1 MSRDRS
7 QTRSRSTSR
16 RGSSY
21 DEAPRISSQGAL
33 RPPASEA
40 RTPTAILTAFALAF
54 LFVVLR
60 LAWLQLVD
68 GPRLAES
75 ALNRRTYVATVNA
88 KRGTIYDRN
97 GNVLAMSVDCSTIYC
112 NPQEITD
119 APTTASV
126 IASVLGGQGSD
137 WLGQLTTDSTFVY
150 LRRQADKA
158 DADHLKEKLAE
169 QELPGIYYL
178 PDTKRTYPYGAVAGQ
193 ILGFVGI
200 DGEGLSG
207 LELYYDEI
215 LSGTNGEL
223 RMEVGRDG
231 TPIAGGIS
239 ELIAPD
245 DGADIIIS
253 IDIDIQRMAEEK
265 IVEGIKAYEAETGS
279 VMVVNPANGE
289 ILAACSTPFLD
300 LTRPEQI
307 TPEAMNL
314 KLVSSSFEPGSI
326 FKVLTMSVG
335 LESGQLQRYSTW
347 TVPPEVQVGDDMVS
361 DDDKR
366 DWTMDMDIEEVLR
379 RSSNAGTVMAARTIG
394 ADVFA
399 EGVDAFGIGHT
410 TGIDYPGEVEGLVAT
425 RDEYQAT
432 TLPSMAFGQELA
444 IPMVQMVRAVGT
456 IANDGVP
463 VTPHFLVT
471 ARGEDVEWEAQPRV
485 ISAQTADTITAFM
498 RTVVNEG
505 TAQGAAVE
513 GYDIAAKTGTGQQTK
528 EGQAGYVE
536 GYNMSSLIGF
546 CPADDP
552 TILVYVGLNGTP
564 YRSSESTAMVFS
576 AIMGEALMDMG
587 VAPTVL
593 EQ

>member
-1 MSRDRS
+1 M
-7 QTRSRSTSR
+7 
-16 RGSSY
+16 
-21 DEAPRISSQGAL
+21 
-33 RPPASEA
+33 RPPASA
-40 RTPTAILTAFALAF
+40 SRNPHLILGIFALAF
-54 LFVVLR
+54 IAVVLR
-60 LAWLQLVD
+60 LAWLQLVA
-68 GPRLAES
+68 GPELAES
-75 ALNRRTYVATVNA
+75 ALNRRTYVASVNA

-97 GNVLAMSVDCSTIYC
+97 GNVLAMSIDCSTIYC
-112 NPQEITD
+112 NPKEISD
-119 APTTASV
+119 APTTARV
-126 IASVLGGQGSD
+126 LASILGGTGSD
-137 WLGQLTTDSTFVY
+137 WLEQLTQDSTFVY
-150 LRRQADKA
+150 LRRQADVD
-158 DADHLKEKLAE
+158 DATDLREALAE
-169 QELPGIYYL
+169 QDLPGIYYL
-178 PDTKRTYPYGAVAGQ
+178 PDTKRIYPYGATAGQ

-215 LSGTNGEL
+215 LSGENGEL

-239 ELIAPD
+239 ELIEPD
-245 DGADIIIS
+245 DGADIVIS
-253 IDIDIQRMAEEK
+253 LDIDIQRMAEEK
-265 IVEGIKAYEAETGS
+265 IVEGVKTYEAETGS
-279 VMVVNPANGE
+279 VMVVNPSNGE

-300 LTRPEQI
+300 LTKPDEI
-307 TPEAMNL
+307 TAEAMNL

-366 DWTMDMDIEEVLR
+366 DWTMDMNIEEILR

-410 TGIDYPGEVEGLVAT
+410 TGIDFPGEVEGLVT
-425 RDEYQAT
+425 VREDYRAT

-444 IPMVQMVRAVGT
+444 IPMVQMVRAVGA

-463 VTPHFLVT
+463 TTPHFLVT
-471 ARGEDVEWEAQPRV
+471 ARGEDAEWEAQPRI
-485 ISAQTADTITAFM
+485 ISAKTANIITEFM

-505 TAQGAAVE
+505 TAAGAAVE
-513 GYDIAAKTGTGQQTK
+513 GYDIAGKTGTGQQTK
-528 EGQAGYVE
+528 EGYAGYVE

-546 CPADDP
+546 ANAEEP